1 MSHLA
6 ASDAEAVAAAAR
18 AGTLVYAVLTVPTP
32 GETQYKLAHVCHKKV
47 RPCPPHDGQQPPASP
62 ALPSP
67 HRGPPLFAN
76 PEVYS
81 RDVVASIAAFLD
93 PFSLARMR
101 AACTRFHAHA
111 RPTPQHQP
119 AFLSHARTFGQR
131 VAAVT
136 LPAVSVVA
144 VQGRTAASQR
154 VAVCSSLPQGASAIE
169 RAYFQSTQ
177 PMVVRELA
185 QLLSPDAVLDVSN
198 MPADAVQSTVVHE
211 LFKGHAVE
219 GFWRWCHD
227 DVAVQHRPR
236 LQLGC

>member
-1 MSHLA
+1 MSHLP
-6 ASDAEAVAAAAR
+6 ASDAESVAAAAR
-18 AGTLVYAVLTVPTP
+18 AGTLVYAVFTVPTP
-32 GETQYKLAHVCHKKV
+32 GETRYKLAHVCHKKV
-47 RPCPPHDGQQPPASP
+47 RPCSPHDEPA
-62 ALPSP
+62 APSR
-67 HRGPPLFAN
+67 HAGPPLVAN
-76 PEVYS
+76 PEVFS

-93 PFSLARMR
+93 PFALSRMR
-101 AACTRFHAHA
+101 AACTRFHEHA

-131 VAAVT
+131 VAAVP
-136 LPAVSVVA
+136 LPAVAVVA

-154 VAVCSSLPQGASAIE
+154 VAVCSSLPQGASAME

-198 MPADAVQSTVVHE
+198 MPADAVQSTIVHE

-219 GFWRWCHD
+219 GFWRWCHE